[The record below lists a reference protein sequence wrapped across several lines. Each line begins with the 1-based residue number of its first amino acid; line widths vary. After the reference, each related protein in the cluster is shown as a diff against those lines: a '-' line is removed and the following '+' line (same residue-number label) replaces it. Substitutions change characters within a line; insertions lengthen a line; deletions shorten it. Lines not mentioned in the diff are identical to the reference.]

1 MIKRFILLIVCSLS
15 LYGAETSAFGAGNL
29 DSDNPYGLSESE
41 KIIFQNKKQIR
52 YQDQKISELT
62 EQIEGMR
69 SVIDSIS
76 SKLGKTGQR
85 INELNVQSSQASD
98 DEISTMKNDISEL
111 KRTQSENYEKINAV
125 LKKLSGMIDKI
136 NGNYVTV
143 DELSSRISKKKV
155 TSSASTES
163 TKTKSKLSN
172 SEKLKSAVALYR
184 KKYYTKSFPLFV
196 ELAEKSYKPATTN
209 YYLGEISYYK
219 KQYSDAI
226 VYYKKSVGYY
236 DKASYMP
243 TLLLHT
249 GISFEKLNDN
259 ENKEKF
265 LNALLSSYPNSSEA
279 ELAQK
284 HFN

>member
-1 MIKRFILLIVCSLS
+1 MIKRFILLIGCSLS

-155 TSSASTES
+155 TSSASTKS

-279 ELAQK
+279 EIAQK

>member
-1 MIKRFILLIVCSLS
+1 M
-15 LYGAETSAFGAGNL
+15 
-29 DSDNPYGLSESE
+29 
-41 KIIFQNKKQIR
+41 
-52 YQDQKISELT
+52 
-62 EQIEGMR
+62 
-69 SVIDSIS
+69 
-76 SKLGKTGQR
+76 
-85 INELNVQSSQASD
+85 
-98 DEISTMKNDISEL
+98 
-111 KRTQSENYEKINAV
+111 
-125 LKKLSGMIDKI
+125 
-136 NGNYVTV
+136 
-143 DELSSRISKKKV
+143 
-155 TSSASTES
+155 
-163 TKTKSKLSN
+163 
-172 SEKLKSAVALYR
+172 YR

-219 KQYSDAI
+219 KRYSDAI

-249 GISFEKLNDN
+249 GISFEKLNDD

-279 ELAQK
+279 DIAQK

>member
-1 MIKRFILLIVCSLS
+1 MIKKLMALALFTLS
-15 LYGAETSAFGAGNL
+15 VHGAETSAFGKTSL

-41 KIIFQNKKQIR
+41 KIIFENKKQIR
-52 YQDQKISELT
+52 YQDQKILDLS

-69 SVIDSIS
+69 SVVDSMS

-85 INELNVQSSQASD
+85 INEMNTLSSQSGDEELEKIKSD
-98 DEISTMKNDISEL
+98 VSDL
-111 KRTQSENYEKINAV
+111 KRVQSENYEKINEV
-125 LKKLSGMIDKI
+125 LKKLSSMIDTI
-136 NGNYVTV
+136 NGNYVTR
-143 DELSSRISKKKV
+143 DDLSAKSVKKKS
-155 TSSASTES
+155 TSPN
-163 TKTKSKLSN
+163 KKVSKLSN
-172 SEKLKSAVALYR
+172 AEKLKSAVSFYR
-184 KKYYTKSFPLFV
+184 KKYYTKSFPMFV

-219 KQYSDAI
+219 KRYSDAI

-236 DKASYMP
+236 DKASYMA

-249 GISFEKLNDN
+249 GISFEKLSDH

-279 ELAQK
+279 KIAKK

>member
-1 MIKRFILLIVCSLS
+1 MKKVIVFFILTLS
-15 LYGAETSAFGAGNL
+15 LYSAEVSAFGAGSL
-29 DSDNPYGLSESE
+29 GSDNPYGLSESE
-41 KIIFQNKKQIR
+41 KIIFENKKQIR
-52 YQDQKISELT
+52 YQDQKISELS

-69 SVIDSIS
+69 SVVDSMA

-85 INELNVQSSQASD
+85 INELNLQTTQAGD
-98 DEISTMKNDISEL
+98 AEIEKIKSDISEL
-111 KRTQSENYEKINAV
+111 KRIQSENYEKINEV

-136 NGNYVTV
+136 NENYVTRN
-143 DELSSRISKKKV
+143 ELSSKRSKKKV
-155 TSSASTES
+155 TSSKKA
-163 TKTKSKLSN
+163 SKLTN
-172 SEKLKSAVALYR
+172 AEKLKSAVAFYR
-184 KKYYTKSFPLFV
+184 KKYYTKSFPMFV
-196 ELAEKSYKPATTN
+196 SLAEKSYKPATTN

-219 KQYSDAI
+219 KRYSDAI

-249 GISFEKLNDN
+249 GISFEKLNDS

-279 ELAQK
+279 GIAKK
-284 HFN
+284 HLN

>member
-52 YQDQKISELT
+52 YQDQKISELS

-155 TSSASTES
+155 TSSPSTKS

-265 LNALLSSYPNSSEA
+265 LNVLLSSYPNSSEA

>member
-1 MIKRFILLIVCSLS
+1 MKKIILFFIFTLS
-15 LYGAETSAFGAGNL
+15 LNAAEVSAFGAGSL

-41 KIIFQNKKQIR
+41 KIIFENKKQIR
-52 YQDQKISELT
+52 YQDQKISELS

-69 SVIDSIS
+69 SVVESMS
-76 SKLGKTGQR
+76 SKLGRTGQR
-85 INELNVQSSQASD
+85 INELNQQTSQAG
-98 DEISTMKNDISEL
+98 DEEFEKIKSDISEL
-111 KRTQSENYEKINAV
+111 KRIQRENYEKINEV

-136 NGNYVTV
+136 NGNYVTR
-143 DELSSRISKKKV
+143 DEFSSVSSKKKV
-155 TSSASTES
+155 TSS
-163 TKTKSKLSN
+163 KKVSKLSN
-172 SEKLKSAVALYR
+172 AEKLKSAVAFYR
-184 KKYYTKSFPLFV
+184 KKYYTKSFPMFV
-196 ELAEKSYKPATTN
+196 TLAEKSYKPATTN

-219 KQYSDAI
+219 KRYSDAI

-249 GISFEKLNDN
+249 GISFEKLNDS

-279 ELAQK
+279 GIAKK
-284 HFN
+284 HLN

>member
-1 MIKRFILLIVCSLS
+1 MIKKYIILISFTTVLCF
-15 LYGAETSAFGAGNL
+15 AETSAFGAGNL
-29 DSDNPYGLSESE
+29 DSDNPYGLTESE

-62 EQIEGMR
+62 EQLEGMR
-69 SVIDSIS
+69 SVVESVS

-85 INELNVQSSQASD
+85 INELNEQSSQSSD
-98 DEISTMKNDISEL
+98 DEISTIKSDIEQL
-111 KRTQSENYEKINAV
+111 KQTQNENYEKINEV

-136 NGNYVTV
+136 NENYVTV
-143 DELSSRISKKKV
+143 DELSSRVSKKKV
-155 TSSASTES
+155 TSSSS
-163 TKTKSKLSN
+163 KKSSKTSKLSN
-172 SEKLKSAVALYR
+172 SEKLKSAVAMYR

-219 KQYSDAI
+219 KKYSDAI

-236 DKASYMP
+236 DKATYMP

-249 GISFEKLNDN
+249 GISFEKLNDDV
-259 ENKEKF
+259 NKEKF

-279 ELAQK
+279 DIAQK